1 MGVRRTVRI
10 ALEVAPQS
18 QAALHE
24 TATQFLWAANS
35 VVDAGWGDDDIETDR
50 QTLHE
55 RTYEAVREATEL
67 HSHLVQAARNRAAE
81 ALTSAVARR
90 EQGQQAGKPTFT
102 SPTIRYTTKS
112 ATIDTDHATL
122 ATVEGR
128 VRVDFRRPTTPAG
141 TPFAYLDDPDATV
154 TGADLV
160 YDEVVDR
167 FELHVRVE
175 TTAAAGQES
184 EATSQRRAQTD
195 SEHRTVLGVD
205 MGIEALVVTSTGAFW
220 SGRELTHWRR
230 EFERRRRSLQ
240 ERGSR
245 WAHEAMQRVGRR
257 EAGYYDDVLHTISKG
272 VVEEAVAHGCAA
284 IAIENLDGIRERF
297 PQAARFQQWAFRQVQ
312 SFIQYKARAVG
323 VEVISVNPAY
333 TSQRCSRCGHT
344 ASTNRRTRSAFH
356 CGDCGYS
363 VNADYNAAKNV
374 AMRSLRSAQM
384 SSVGG
389 APVGVR
395 LHSGQLMR
403 DGTYVPDPS

>member
-1 MGVRRTVRI
+1 
-10 ALEVAPQS
+10 
-18 QAALHE
+18 
-24 TATQFLWAANS
+24 
-35 VVDAGWGDDDIETDR
+35 
-50 QTLHE
+50 
-55 RTYEAVREATEL
+55 
-67 HSHLVQAARNRAAE
+67 VQAARNRAAE
-81 ALTSAVARR
+81 ALTSVVARR

-128 VRVDFRRPTTPAG
+128 VRVDFRRPTTPAE
-141 TPFAYLDDPDATV
+141 TPFAYLDDPAATV

-160 YDEVVDR
+160 YDAVVDR

-175 TTAAAGQES
+175 TTAGAGQES
-184 EATSQRRAQTD
+184 EATSQQRTRTD
-195 SEHRTVLGVD
+195 NEHRTVLGVD
-205 MGIEALVVTSTGAFW
+205 MGIEALIVTSTGEFW
-220 SGRELTHWRR
+220 SGRELSHWRR
-230 EFERRRRSLQ
+230 EFERRRQSLQ
-240 ERGSR
+240 EHGSR

-284 IAIENLDGIRERF
+284 IAIENLNGIRARLPE
-297 PQAARFQQWAFRQVQ
+297 AARFQQWAFRQVQ

-323 VEVISVNPAY
+323 IKVISVNPAD

-356 CGDCGYS
+356 CGDCGYN

-384 SSVGG
+384 SSIGG